1 MIGETSEI
9 PSLFKITRAQE
20 ERSERNR
27 LKAKALQHSRLAR
40 KHPYT
45 KPTDHKA
52 SSNSNQELS
61 TTKST
66 DTFGG
71 YMLEGEDS
79 ENTMGHVILAEDEG
93 IATKRCLKC
102 KLECF

>member
-1 MIGETSEI
+1 MERGVTDETSEI

-45 KPTDHKA
+45 KATDQKA
-52 SSNSNQELS
+52 SSDAIQELS

-66 DTFGG
+66 DTCGG
-71 YMLEGEDS
+71 YMLEDENS
-79 ENTMGHVILAEDEG
+79 ENAMGHVILAEDEG
-93 IATKRCLKC
+93 IAIK
-102 KLECF
+102 